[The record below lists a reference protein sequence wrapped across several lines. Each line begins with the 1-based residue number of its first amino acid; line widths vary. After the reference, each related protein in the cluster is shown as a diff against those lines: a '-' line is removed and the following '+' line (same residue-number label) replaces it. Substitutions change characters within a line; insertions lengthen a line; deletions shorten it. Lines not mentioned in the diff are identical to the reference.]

1 MVRPHTRAV
10 QKSAT
15 TLVCFEEF
23 ADLPASRDV
32 SYTSTKFECLGHKW
46 SLEIYPGGDEY
57 AAEGMTSVYLRHIS
71 NEMIHIAFSFSF
83 DGYMESETYMNDSVF
98 EAVDDDRRAWGYE
111 DYVKRSRIMENL
123 VEGALVIEVH
133 MKLINPP
140 TASPPFVPENSSCK
154 IIQGLFM
161 DEESAD
167 IAFEVGGRQF
177 KSNAREN
184 SPVRFPAHQLIL
196 RKCSSTTLAELC
208 RSAGDKTTSSIQ
220 ISDVSPD
227 VFRHLLFH
235 LYGGEVAK
243 DDMKSH
249 AKEILEAA
257 DRYGVINLK
266 LAAEA
271 CLVKITAL
279 SIDNFF
285 DLLLFADSKNCAL
298 LKEAAIDFM
307 LENRDEVHEN
317 VSFHDAP
324 GALISDIL
332 TALGR
337 KEKKEGLRGMRVND
351 LRWRAHEIGL
361 DVDGSREMLIAA
373 LEGASDEEYRK
384 ETLMKNH

>member
-1 MVRPHTRAV
+1 
-10 QKSAT
+10 
-15 TLVCFEEF
+15 
-23 ADLPASRDV
+23 
-32 SYTSTKFECLGHKW
+32 
-46 SLEIYPGGDEY
+46 
-57 AAEGMTSVYLRHIS
+57 
-71 NEMIHIAFSFSF
+71 
-83 DGYMESETYMNDSVF
+83 
-98 EAVDDDRRAWGYE
+98 
-111 DYVKRSRIMENL
+111 MENL
-123 VEGALVIEVH
+123 VEGALVVEVH

-167 IAFEVGGRQF
+167 IVFEVGGRQF
-177 KSNAREN
+177 KSNARKKTKT

-208 RSAGDKTTSSIQ
+208 GSAGDKTTSSIQ

-235 LYGGEVAK
+235 LYGGEVAE

-249 AKEILEAA
+249 AKDILEAA

-373 LEGASDEEYRK
+373 LEGASDEES
-384 ETLMKNH
+384 EGDSDEES